1 MLSLIKAS
9 RNTFKKEFIPKNE
22 LEREVIKTMIR
33 NKFKVV
39 YEMYKDNTEK
49 MNIFLLKLFEIS
61 NITIDDLNTNT
72 IGSLFDFRFYEND
85 SNFLNFLEK
94 SVINKHILRLYNLD
108 QDNFL
113 NIVYKNIKIKP
124 IAIEYIKNL
133 LNITTKI
140 TGDKLFD
147 IYLPVKI
154 DNEEMWKNLNDNLI
168 EFNDKDELK
177 QWLHKVDMF
186 LLKKYSELND
196 DPNLEKNLINLFKR
210 DYFENTKIL
219 LAFLLF
225 NETKFLLFFL
235 LNTQN
240 INILHYCFGKLDSSF
255 TQLFFQY
262 LDNNY
267 QYEIIKRVL
276 NLIKSKKIFSNENL
290 LDFLTEVSQRDLNDE
305 IKSIIFVYMTIYFYN
320 SDQKIEN
327 IYSAIEGILNI
338 VLDVKN
344 KKFVS
349 QYRDLLKEHEEI
361 YELIDNK
368 IIEILKKPDK
378 LKLDL
383 IKKGVFFELITDK
396 TMEKIVS
403 DKDINKDINDIASIS
418 NQLLIYKQKSDS
430 KHLNKLAITMGLSDV
445 ALLEYKE
452 IDK

>member
-1 MLSLIKAS
+1 
-9 RNTFKKEFIPKNE
+9 
-22 LEREVIKTMIR
+22 
-33 NKFKVV
+33 
-39 YEMYKDNTEK
+39 
-49 MNIFLLKLFEIS
+49 
-61 NITIDDLNTNT
+61 
-72 IGSLFDFRFYEND
+72 
-85 SNFLNFLEK
+85 
-94 SVINKHILRLYNLD
+94 
-108 QDNFL
+108 
-113 NIVYKNIKIKP
+113 
-124 IAIEYIKNL
+124 
-133 LNITTKI
+133 
-140 TGDKLFD
+140 
-147 IYLPVKI
+147 
-154 DNEEMWKNLNDNLI
+154 MWKNLNDNLI
-168 EFNDKDELK
+168 EFDDKDELK
-177 QWLHKVDMF
+177 QWLQKVDTF

-196 DPNLEKNLINLFKR
+196 DPNLEKSLINLFKK

-219 LAFLLF
+219 LALLLF

-235 LNTQN
+235 LTTQN

-290 LDFLTEVSQRDLNDE
+290 LDFLTEISQKDLNDE

-320 SDQKIEN
+320 SNQKIEN
-327 IYSAIEGILNI
+327 IHKAIEGILNI
-338 VLDVKN
+338 ILDIKN

-361 YELIDNK
+361 YELIDKK

-378 LKLDL
+378 FKLDL
-383 IKKGVFFELITDK
+383 IKRGVFFELITDK
-396 TMEKIVS
+396 TMEKIVN
-403 DKDINKDINDIASIS
+403 DKEINKDIDDIASIS

-430 KHLNKLAITMGLSDV
+430 KHLNKLAITMGISDV

>member
-9 RNTFKKEFIPKNE
+9 KNRFKKEFIPKNE
-22 LEREVIKTMIR
+22 LEREVIKTMIK
-33 NKFKVV
+33 NKFKIV
-39 YEMYKDNTEK
+39 YEMYKNNTEK

-61 NITIDDLNTNT
+61 NITIDDLNTNEN
-72 IGSLFDFRFYEND
+72 GNLFDFRFYEND
-85 SNFLNFLEK
+85 SNYLNFLEQ
-94 SVINKHILRLYNLD
+94 SEINSHILRLYNLN

-113 NIVYKNIKIKP
+113 NIIYKNIKIKQ

-133 LNITTKI
+133 LNIDTKI
-140 TGDKLFD
+140 MGDKLFD
-147 IYLPVKI
+147 VYLSVKI
-154 DNEEMWKNLNDNLI
+154 DNVDMWKNLNDNLI
-168 EFNDKDELK
+168 EFDDKDELK
-177 QWLHKVDMF
+177 QWLQKVDTF
-186 LLKKYSELND
+186 LLQKYSELND
-196 DPNLEKNLINLFKR
+196 NPNLEKNLINLFKR
-210 DYFENTKIL
+210 EYFENTKIL

-240 INILHYCFGKLDSSF
+240 INILHYCFSKLDSSF

-276 NLIKSKKIFSNENL
+276 NLIKSKTIFSNENL

-320 SDQKIEN
+320 SNQKIEN
-327 IYSAIEGILNI
+327 IHKAIDGILNI
-338 VLDVKN
+338 VLDIKN

-349 QYRDLLKEHEEI
+349 QYRDLLKEHDEI

-383 IKKGVFFELITDK
+383 IKRGVFFELITDK
-396 TMEKIVS
+396 TMEKIINNVE
-403 DKDINKDINDIASIS
+403 INKNIDDIASIS
-418 NQLLIYKQKSDS
+418 NQLLIYKQKSNS

-445 ALLEYKE
+445 SLLEYKE